1 MGGTTMK
8 IAIAGGNG
16 FIGSALITYFRE
28 QQHQL
33 YILTRQ
39 PENLTARDGVTYVS
53 WMGKKD
59 TPEQLIEGIDVFI
72 NLAGVSL
79 NSGRWTA
86 SRKQAIQSSRDT
98 TTKEVVRI
106 IKTLN
111 KKPEIL
117 LQASAVGYYGTSNT
131 KVFTEQ
137 DIVPAT
143 DFLSTTVHYW
153 EQEALQSGIRTVLMR
168 FGVVLGVDGG
178 ALTMMQ
184 LPYRLLVGG
193 KIGSGQQPLP
203 WIHIED
209 VARAIDHC
217 IRTES
222 MEGAINFTSPEI
234 VTMEQFGVTLA
245 KAMHRPHWLPLPSFI
260 MRLILGEMSML
271 LLEGQRVY
279 PERLLKHGFSF
290 SYPSLNA
297 ALTKLVQQQSKRIEK
312 GR

>member
-33 YILTRQ
+33 YILSRQ
-39 PENLTARDGVTYVS
+39 AEKLPSRDGVIYVS

-59 TPEQLIEGIDVFI
+59 KPELHIEGVDVFI

-86 SRKQAIQSSRDT
+86 SRKQAIQSSREI

-106 IKTLN
+106 INTLN
-111 KKPEIL
+111 KKPKIL

-143 DFLSTTVHYW
+143 DFLSTTVYHW
-153 EQEALQSGIRTVLMR
+153 EQEAMQSGIRTVLMR

-178 ALTMMQ
+178 AFSMMK

-193 KIGSGQQPLP
+193 RIGSGQQPLP
-203 WIHIED
+203 WIHIDD
-209 VARAIDHC
+209 VTRAIDHC
-217 IRTES
+217 IRTVS
-222 MEGAINFTSPEI
+222 MEGPVNFTAPES
-234 VTMEQFGVTLA
+234 VTMEQFGITLA
-245 KAMHRPHWLPLPSFI
+245 QAMQRPHWLPLPSFI

-279 PERLLKHGFSF
+279 PERLLNHGFIF
-290 SYPSLNA
+290 SYPSLKA

-312 GR
+312 R